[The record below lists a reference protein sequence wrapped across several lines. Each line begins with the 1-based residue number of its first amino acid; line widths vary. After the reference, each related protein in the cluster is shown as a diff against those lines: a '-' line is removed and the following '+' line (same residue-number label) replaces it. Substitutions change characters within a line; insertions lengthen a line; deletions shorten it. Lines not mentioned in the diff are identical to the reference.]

1 MTVAEQHD
9 QPELATG
16 DGGGVWTDGGT
27 MTVKNSTVTGNHA
40 VNGSGILAVGPLG
53 WLTLKTTTV

>member
-16 DGGGVWTDGGT
+16 DGGGVWTEGDT
-27 MTVKNSTVTGNHA
+27 MTVNNSTVTGNHA
-40 VNGSGILAVGPLG
+40 VNGMASSVWVRWVG
-53 WLTLKTTTV
+53 